1 MGMPRWGSS
10 HLPSGASREG
20 ARAEQPCRAVLRS
33 HLQFFKDKVH
43 PGKVFRGL
51 WADVLLFKL
60 RELYIRSRAS
70 IQRGRGE
77 QGVLRR

>member
-1 MGMPRWGSS
+1 LS
-10 HLPSGASREG
+10 A
-20 ARAEQPCRAVLRS
+20 
-33 HLQFFKDKVH
+33 LQFFKDKVH

-51 WADVLLFKL
+51 WADVLLFNL